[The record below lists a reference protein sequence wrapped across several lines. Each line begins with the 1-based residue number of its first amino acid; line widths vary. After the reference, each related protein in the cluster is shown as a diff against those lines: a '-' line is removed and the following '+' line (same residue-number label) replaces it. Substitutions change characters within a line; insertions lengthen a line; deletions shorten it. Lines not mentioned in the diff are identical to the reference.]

1 MKMFELIPYILELDY
16 DSEIKIIEDLEYNEG
31 ELPKMMDVVPT
42 IMLNTVT
49 GRKTFIMIEKTAM
62 DEYIAQNNT
71 VTKLKVSDKIS

>member
-16 DSEIKIIEDLEYNEG
+16 DSEIKIIEDLEHNEG

-49 GRKTFIMIEKTAM
+49 GRKTFTMIEKR
-62 DEYIAQNNT
+62 QW
-71 VTKLKVSDKIS
+71 ISTLHRIIQ